1 MKNILFSALMLLCI
15 QFAAAQLK
23 TAKPVCKTFEIDVLE
38 GTVNNDLN
46 PKSTI
51 EEVKTTFPCFT
62 TAIDENGGKGCGGVF
77 YKDKAIS
84 FITERGYI
92 EIESL
97 FKGKLSLPL
106 FGTNRNALFK
116 WLGYAKM
123 KDTNWDAFQ
132 TKYGI
137 LILYYNK
144 AGKVNKLQ
152 MSRYGTDSIR
162 LCE

>member
-1 MKNILFSALMLLCI
+1 MKNTVCSVLMLLCL

-23 TAKPVCKTFEIDVLE
+23 TSKPVCKAFEIDVLA
-38 GTVNNDLN
+38 GTVNNDLSS
-46 PKSTI
+46 KSTLG
-51 EEVKTTFPCFT
+51 EVKTTFPCFT
-62 TAIDENGGKGCGGVF
+62 NATEENGGKGCGGVF
-77 YKDKAIS
+77 YKDKDLS
-84 FITERGYI
+84 FFTERGYI
-92 EIESL
+92 ELGEK

-106 FGTNRNALFK
+106 FGTQRNALFK
-116 WLGYAKM
+116 WLGYAKI

-152 MSRYGTDSIR
+152 MSHYGTESIR